1 MQSLRPDPALLD
13 LQRRALVG
21 TLCAGIAHEV
31 EAPLGCA
38 AATLERAA
46 ARLRQEAARPDLA
59 DELGH
64 ALESL
69 HLASEVLREAMRL
82 AGPAEDGSVSDLSRD
97 VAGVLALADG
107 IRPASV
113 TVEPRLAARLPVRAS
128 RTHVQ
133 QIALNLV
140 TNAFHALAAAGV
152 GGVVRV
158 TAEAGPRGARLVVAD
173 GGPGIP
179 EALRGRLF
187 QPFAASRLSGEGPG
201 LGLHVVKRIT
211 DMLGGSV
218 DVRSEAGRGTT
229 VLVELP
235 SPPP

>member
-1 MQSLRPDPALLD
+1 MQTERPDPALLD

-38 AATLERAA
+38 AATLERAVA
-46 ARLRQEAARPDLA
+46 SLRAEPRRPELA
-59 DELGH
+59 EELGH

-69 HLASEVLREAMRL
+69 QLAGEVLREAMRL
-82 AGPAEDGSVSDLSRD
+82 AGPVVDEAVSDLARD

-107 IRPASV
+107 IRPRGVS
-113 TVEPRLAARLPVRAS
+113 VEPRLAARLPVRAS
-128 RTHVQ
+128 RTYVQ

-140 TNAFHALAAAGV
+140 TNAFHALEAAGA
-152 GGVVRV
+152 GGAVRV
-158 TAEAGPRGARLVVAD
+158 TAEPGPRGARLVVED

-179 EALRGRLF
+179 AALRDRLF
-187 QPFAASRLSGEGPG
+187 QPFAASRLAGEGPG

-218 DVRSEAGRGTT
+218 DVRSEPGRGTT
-229 VLVELP
+229 VVVELP
-235 SPPP
+235 SP